1 MRNLIMGSVF
11 MLFQN
16 FAHIG
21 DKFEVK
27 WCQKGLKIAYLP
39 RKRYQKLNFAE
50 VSYFRWET

>member
-1 MRNLIMGSVF
+1 MRNLILASVF